1 MRKKF
6 LIKPALQLR
15 HLFWTLAVVVV
26 CFVSCYLL
34 FEHLVTMT
42 VTGGAMDL
50 AQWYELRTATRI
62 GFTIALAVLLGAIG
76 LENYLFFHT
85 IAGPIF
91 ALEKGL
97 RRLAEGDFSH
107 VIRLRQTDQL
117 RDLIAAFED
126 MKTKVVARIET
137 SENAARALAVEID
150 KALADVSPKNVEALM
165 KKLKEIREQAEK
177 MAA

>member
-15 HLFWTLAVVVV
+15 HLFWTLSVVVV
-26 CFVSCYLL
+26 CFVSCYFL
-34 FEHLVTMT
+34 FEHLITLT
-42 VTGGAMDL
+42 VREGAMDVNQWL
-50 AQWYELRTATRI
+50 ALRTATRI
-62 GFTIALAVLLGAIG
+62 GFAIALAVLLGAIG

-97 RRLAEGDFSH
+97 RRLAEGDYTN

-117 RDLIAAFED
+117 RDLVAAFED
-126 MKTKVVARIET
+126 MRTKVIARIEMHD
-137 SENAARALAVEID
+137 SAARTLASEID
-150 KALADVSPKNVEALM
+150 KALADISPNNVEALM
-165 KKLKEIREQAEK
+165 KKLKEIREQAERL
-177 MAA
+177 AA